1 MIYHGIIFIQNKKI
15 TQKSN
20 RDCFKQKKEKTKM
33 DAHIQYGL
41 HRAGDQCRPHNF
53 YHHLFQ
59 NIYIVISYFVLSL
72 TKTMPDW

>member
-1 MIYHGIIFIQNKKI
+1 M
-15 TQKSN
+15 TQKST

-41 HRAGDQCRPHNF
+41 CRANDQCRPHNF

-59 NIYIVISYFVLSL
+59 NIYIYIYIYIVISYFDPTL
-72 TKTMPDW
+72 TETMPDW